1 MAVSQENEQK
11 FLDKMTGS
19 KTTFLGTVDDTDVL
33 TITDGF
39 ESVISTKV
47 QDMVQSWQK
56 TLDMTGG
63 NF

>member
-1 MAVSQENEQK
+1 M
-11 FLDKMTGS
+11 GS
-19 KTTFLGTVDDTDVL
+19 EMCIRDRGSTTTFLGTVDDTDVL